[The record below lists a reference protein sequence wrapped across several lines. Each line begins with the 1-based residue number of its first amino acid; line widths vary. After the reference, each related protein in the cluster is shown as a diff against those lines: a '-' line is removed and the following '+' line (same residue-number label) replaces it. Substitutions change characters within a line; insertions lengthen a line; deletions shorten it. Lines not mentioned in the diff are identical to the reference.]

1 MTQIPLMLQPSESA
15 LTTLYAI
22 KLHKQSKC
30 NKLKIASAGYRH
42 LESQIGPGNRTRRM
56 KYENAHGVLEEH
68 TRMLVVVHAAVAVV
82 WSFGQKPFG
91 PFVVWMSVLFL
102 LSTLWGTGR
111 LGTGR
116 VKLLIATGLM
126 VGLLCTGIVLRSSA
140 AGVVVTAVLFLL
152 CGLQLTAEEMGRRI
166 SQGSEAEP

>member
-15 LTTLYAI
+15 LSTRNAI
-22 KLHKQSKC
+22 KLHKQSNS
-30 NKLKIASAGYRH
+30 NKLQIASAGYRH

>member
-15 LTTLYAI
+15 LSTRNAI
-22 KLHKQSKC
+22 KLHKQSNS
-30 NKLKIASAGYRH
+30 NKLQIASAGYRH

-56 KYENAHGVLEEH
+56 KYENSHSVLEEH

>member
-15 LTTLYAI
+15 LSTRNAI
-22 KLHKQSKC
+22 KLQTQFNR
-30 NKLKIASAGYRH
+30 NKLQIASAGYRH

-56 KYENAHGVLEEH
+56 KYENSHSVLEEH

>member
-1 MTQIPLMLQPSESA
+1 MLQPSESA
-15 LTTLYAI
+15 LSTLYAI
-22 KLHKQSKC
+22 KLHKQSKS
-30 NKLKIASAGYRH
+30 NKLQLASAGYCH
-42 LESQIGPGNRTRRM
+42 LESQIGLGNRTRRM